1 MELIPRILK
10 SFKIPPQEEPGS
22 WLSRADCIIICMLAI
37 NKAGRH
43 TYMYISIYHISYN
56 RLCRIVN
63 LKGDA
68 HQWKND

>member
-1 MELIPRILK
+1 MELAHK
-10 SFKIPPQEEPGS
+10 SR
-22 WLSRADCIIICMLAI
+22 LHNHMLICMLAI

-43 TYMYISIYHISYN
+43 AYISIYHISYS

-63 LKGDA
+63 LKIDE